1 MNCSSSVRSS
11 RNDGRN
17 RNSLSRLLIR
27 ILCTA
32 TDLFGLATNTC
43 FCQYM
48 HTHTHTHSIAFIT
61 TNLEDVEALV
71 VDHLPIVPQ

>member
-48 HTHTHTHSIAFIT
+48 HTHTHTLNRIH
-61 TNLEDVEALV
+61 
-71 VDHLPIVPQ
+71 HH